1 MRLSIWRKA
10 SVLAGLG
17 AAVCLLALLGRARAG
32 DEIPLSLR
40 ARCRWDSGKA
50 IEWSVH
56 AVDRLFEASGGRA
69 LFLADGCAACH
80 GTVGQGSRVS
90 GQRLA
95 PHTMPLQPFLYIL
108 RHPANNMPPY
118 VAEVLS
124 DADAGDIHA
133 YLDSLPGPSQRVQD
147 IPALNR

>member
-1 MRLSIWRKA
+1 MRIMIIALCIA
-10 SVLAGLG
+10 PALAAPPVLAQDG
-17 AAVCLLALLGRARAG
+17 AGPTAAQ
-32 DEIPLSLR
+32 
-40 ARCRWDSGKA
+40 
-50 IEWSVH
+50 IEH
-56 AVDRLFEASGGRA
+56 GRA

-90 GQRLA
+90 GPRLA
-95 PHTMPLQPFLYIL
+95 PHTMPLQPFLDIL

-124 DADAGDIHA
+124 DADASDIHA
-133 YLDSLPGPSQRVQD
+133 YLDSLPGPVQRVQD

>member
-1 MRLSIWRKA
+1 MRIESFALCIA
-10 SVLAGLG
+10 NVLAAVFAPPSVLAQDAIK
-17 AAVCLLALLGRARAG
+17 AAAAQIEHGRT
-32 DEIPLSLR
+32 
-40 ARCRWDSGKA
+40 
-50 IEWSVH
+50 
-56 AVDRLFEASGGRA
+56 
-69 LFLADGCAACH
+69 LFLADGCAGCH

-90 GQRLA
+90 GPRLA

-124 DADAGDIHA
+124 DADASDIHA
-133 YLDSLPGPSQRVQD
+133 YLDSLPGPIQKVQD

>member
-1 MRLSIWRKA
+1 MRIMIIALCIA
-10 SVLAGLG
+10 PALA
-17 AAVCLLALLGRARAG
+17 APPALAQDRAG
-32 DEIPLSLR
+32 PTA
-40 ARCRWDSGKA
+40 AR
-50 IEWSVH
+50 IEH
-56 AVDRLFEASGGRA
+56 GRA

-90 GQRLA
+90 GPRLA
-95 PHTMPLQPFLYIL
+95 PHTVPLEAFVQVL

-124 DADAGDIHA
+124 DADARDIHA
-133 YLDSLPGPSQRVQD
+133 YLDSLPAPVQPVHD

>member
-1 MRLSIWRKA
+1 MRFEILALCIA
-10 SVLAGLG
+10 AVLAAVLAPASALAQDATRAT
-17 AAVCLLALLGRARAG
+17 AAQ
-32 DEIPLSLR
+32 
-40 ARCRWDSGKA
+40 
-50 IEWSVH
+50 IEH
-56 AVDRLFEASGGRA
+56 GRA

-90 GQRLA
+90 GPRLA
-95 PHTMPLQPFLYIL
+95 PHTMPLQPFLYVL

-124 DADAGDIHA
+124 DADASDIHA
-133 YLDSLPGPSQRVQD
+133 YLNSLPAPIQRVQD

>member
-1 MRLSIWRKA
+1 MRIAILALHILA
-10 SVLAGLG
+10 VCIAAVPAAVLAPPSALAQDAPRAP
-17 AAVCLLALLGRARAG
+17 AAQ
-32 DEIPLSLR
+32 
-40 ARCRWDSGKA
+40 
-50 IEWSVH
+50 IEH
-56 AVDRLFEASGGRA
+56 GRA

-90 GQRLA
+90 GPRLA
-95 PHTMPLQPFLYIL
+95 PHTMPLQPFLHIL

-124 DADAGDIHA
+124 DADASDIHA
-133 YLDSLPGPSQRVQD
+133 YLDSLPGPIQKVQD